1 MDNQE
6 ISRNNSSAE
15 PDGVASAIT
24 GSTSNDVS
32 DCNKSDESSKENCG
46 PKTAEASPNSTKS
59 VSTIAADVLEGTGSI
74 SSDGHKQHV
83 DDMQSN
89 FAVDEPPIKQNK
101 DAKRQNVIRR
111 DLENTEDD
119 NCSVAVV
126 AEAPNTLQS
135 RDERVETDTKDSV
148 TVDQSFEKESANSEA
163 VLSTHTGDEG
173 DTENSQ
179 ACTCT
184 LNSYGVAEKVL
195 RDVSEK
201 SEDSN
206 DTSLNKVDESVT
218 EQSQSGN
225 NVPREESDLENN
237 SLQDCSSVKGNED
250 YILKMDSENESVL
263 EEHGEVKGIDLSEVS
278 TGDDSEWQSGGKL
291 VGQVESCT
299 ESDLIMIKGDS
310 VNSESGEV
318 LGVCDAGLNLK
329 EERGEDKE
337 VTHEQVTLDSLH
349 SICVTENMEL
359 ESQNNAIGLSNS
371 SEKIDE
377 SDKQLGKT
385 EEEIQVLSDYTEGS
399 SKSAVRESSN
409 QESNQSVAELQAELP
424 KTSGSKKKKSKKE
437 KCKEGEEKT
446 KSKGKS
452 EKKKKKEKKSDNEQ
466 IVDSERKV
474 KEGKKSRSKEP
485 CTKEQKMKDSNTC
498 REDLTQKLAAETKG
512 VSANDCG
519 DGSGDD
525 DDDDD
530 NWELNF
536 DESGDCLKPEHLEE
550 VCFVDL
556 HTEATSTT
564 YFIYKHLSH
573 TLGYHSSLLCR
584 GGSFINKERKVG
596 NWKKNSSG
604 ERVAWGTVGR
614 ARKGGASFLFSPFSS
629 FPRSSLFHFL
639 QSLICLHLTPT
650 LFFLI
655 VFA

>member
-6 ISRNNSSAE
+6 VSRNNSSAE
-15 PDGVASAIT
+15 LDGVASAIT

-32 DCNKSDESSKENCG
+32 DCNKSDKCSKRNCESRAAESSL
-46 PKTAEASPNSTKS
+46 NSTTS
-59 VSTIAADVLEGTGSI
+59 ISTRVADVLEGTSST

-89 FAVDEPPIKQNK
+89 IAVDEPPIKQNK
-101 DAKRQNVIRR
+101 DAKRENVIGR
-111 DLENTEDD
+111 DVENTEDD

-135 RDERVETDTKDSV
+135 RDERVETNTKDSV

-163 VLSTHTGDEG
+163 VLSKHTGDEG

-179 ACTCT
+179 ACTST
-184 LNSYGVAEKVL
+184 LNHYGVAEKVW
-195 RDVSEK
+195 RDTSEK

-206 DTSLNKVDESVT
+206 NISLNKVDESVT
-218 EQSQSGN
+218 EQSQGGN

-237 SLQDCSSVKGNED
+237 SLQDCSSLKGNED
-250 YILKMDSENESVL
+250 YILKMDAENEPVL
-263 EEHGEVKGIDLSEVS
+263 AEHGEVKGSDLPEVS
-278 TGDDSEWQSGGKL
+278 TGDDSDWQSAGKL
-291 VGQVESCT
+291 VGQDESCT
-299 ESDLIMIKGDS
+299 ESDLIMSKKDS
-310 VNSESGEV
+310 ANSESGEV
-318 LGVCDAGLNLK
+318 LAACDAGLNLK
-329 EERGEDKE
+329 EVKGEDKE
-337 VTHEQVTLDSLH
+337 IIHEQVTLDSLH
-349 SICVTENMEL
+349 SICLTENREL

-377 SDKQLGKT
+377 SDTQLGKT
-385 EEEIQVLSDYTEGS
+385 EEKIQVLSDYTEGS
-399 SKSAVRESSN
+399 SESTVM
-409 QESNQSVAELQAELP
+409 ESNQSAGQLQAELP
-424 KTSGSKKKKSKKE
+424 KTSSGKKKKSKKE

-474 KEGKKSRSKEP
+474 KEGKKSRSKESG
-485 CTKEQKMKDSNTC
+485 TKEQKTKDSNTC
-498 REDLTQKLAAETKG
+498 KEVLMQKLPEETKG
-512 VSANDCG
+512 VRANDCG
-519 DGSGDD
+519 DGSGDDDDDD

-564 YFIYKHLSH
+564 YFIYKTCILA
-573 TLGYHSSLLCR
+573 TLWDITYSLTYC
-584 GGSFINKERKVG
+584 
-596 NWKKNSSG
+596 
-604 ERVAWGTVGR
+604 
-614 ARKGGASFLFSPFSS
+614 FL
-629 FPRSSLFHFL
+629 
-639 QSLICLHLTPT
+639 
-650 LFFLI
+650 
-655 VFA
+655 